1 MRNGKLYEVWILIT
15 YIAVVAVCIYLNL
28 FTAGQA
34 GGIANLTVNLIML
47 VIAGVILVTAYVGSL
62 RPAIR
67 MTSDLNRVIGKID
80 DDAKHTHRFLWERY
94 KEEKEELFEDEIL
107 KESFKGYRYELNRIL
122 NMERPYYKCDIE
134 DYINYNLVDK
144 VIHRNRMN
152 QVAGVMTGLGILGTF
167 IGLTIGLQSF
177 NTGSTAEIT
186 NSIDP
191 LMAGIKVAFHTSIY
205 GMIFSLVFNWIYKR
219 VLDDAECAVNDFVA
233 AYKKYVMP
241 DAMPDSVNRLM
252 EMQQQQTEAVV
263 SLSQNMTHLM
273 SNGLRELLD
282 PQFNRLDNTSTSF
295 ANIATK
301 NQMDQLSMV
310 VNAFIGELNRS
321 LGSMFTSLSETIDKT
336 LVLQSSNEKQMQEI
350 FEKNIS
356 TADNINE
363 IANQTSEVADALKSY
378 TERLQTLQGQINTNV
393 DILNR
398 QREED
403 RMVIDSINRY
413 ISEIEEYRRSLDNA
427 LQMSDAAMKA
437 QTQMLSEIRE
447 TTREMPDDVGHT
459 FDIINNN
466 LQIVES
472 QFKTTIE
479 QIQQVLSQMNGTID
493 YSYRSVEQSFVR
505 TAKSIEELANFM
517 QRLEN
522 YYTNG

>member
-15 YIAVVAVCIYLNL
+15 YIAVVAVCIWLNL
-28 FTAGQA
+28 FSEGQA
-34 GGIANLTVNLIML
+34 GGMANLIVNVIML
-47 VIAGVILVTAYVGSL
+47 LIAGAILVSAYAGSL
-62 RPAIR
+62 RPAMK
-67 MTSDLNRVIGKID
+67 MTGDLNRVIEKID

-107 KESFKGYRYELNRIL
+107 KEQFKGYRYELNRIL

-134 DYINYNLVDK
+134 EYINFNLIDTV
-144 VIHRNRMN
+144 VHRNRMN

-167 IGLTIGLQSF
+167 IGLSIGLQSF

-205 GMIFSLVFNWIYKR
+205 GMILSLVFNWIYRR
-219 VLDDAECAVNDFVA
+219 VLDDAECAVSDFIA

-263 SLSQNMTHLM
+263 SLAQNMTHLL
-273 SNGLRELLD
+273 SNGLSELLD
-282 PQFNRLDNTSTSF
+282 PQFDRLDNTITGF

-310 VNAFIGELNRS
+310 VNAFINELNRS
-321 LGSMFTSLSETIDKT
+321 FGNMFTALSETIDKT
-336 LVLQSSNEKQMQEI
+336 LVLQSNNEKQMQDI

-356 TADNINE
+356 TADNIDA
-363 IANQTSEVADALKSY
+363 IADKTGEVADALKIY
-378 TERLQTLQGQINTNV
+378 TERLQTLQGQVNTNV
-393 DILNR
+393 DILNK
-398 QREED
+398 QREDD
-403 RMVIDSINRY
+403 RRVIDSINRY
-413 ISEIEEYRRSLDNA
+413 IAQIEEYRRSLEGS
-427 LQMSDAAMKA
+427 LQMSDASMKA

-447 TTREMPDDVGHT
+447 TTRDMPEDVGHT

-466 LQIVES
+466 LQIVEN
-472 QFKTTIE
+472 QFRNTIE
-479 QIQQVLSQMNGTID
+479 QIQHVLSQMNGTID
-493 YSYRSVEQSFVR
+493 YSYRSIEQSFVR
-505 TAKSIEELANFM
+505 TAKSIEELAGFM

-522 YYTNG
+522 YYTNM